1 MTGTVIRSR
10 PSGLFCARVSTCSA
24 SCRRFSG
31 SWHWVKYSR
40 PCAVNVTRRVVRRR
54 SDTPSSDSSTDNRR
68 LTVEIGI
75 PSERAAR
82 VMLSNWATLTNTRML
97 SRSATEVTLP
107 FLEIRFQSFPSNPK
121 CQGLP
126 QWAPRSELVPTRQSR
141 EVDMTTRPKTTIV
154 TAACASLLLA
164 SAAAF
169 ADNPPVPTQ
178 IVDLANKADDV
189 HPGFRAFHAKGVIV
203 EGSFKASAEA
213 ARFSGATLFNGSS
226 IPVTARFSDGSGMPG
241 VPDGSP
247 AMPRGIAIKY
257 HLPGG
262 TDTDMVTN
270 SFKFFPVGTGE
281 DFRDLLQAI
290 TASPP
295 DAPHPNKL
303 EQFFGSHPNAPEA
316 IGSLPIPDSFADEEY
331 HGIDAF
337 IFVNKSGQRQAVRY
351 VIAPEKL
358 VHITPEEAA
367 EQSPDYLF
375 DELTQ
380 RIARKPVVF
389 HLKAQLAE
397 PGDQTKDASQPWPDD
412 RKLVDLG
419 VLTLN
424 KLVPDSLEAE
434 KKLLFM
440 PTNLT
445 AGIELSDDPLPS
457 VRAAAYAV
465 SFGRRS
471 Q

>member
-1 MTGTVIRSR
+1 MISH
-10 PSGLFCARVSTCSA
+10 PLFVRRKPELGKEHEVAFSSCAR
-24 SCRRFSG
+24 
-31 SWHWVKYSR
+31 H
-40 PCAVNVTRRVVRRR
+40 
-54 SDTPSSDSSTDNRR
+54 
-68 LTVEIGI
+68 L
-75 PSERAAR
+75 
-82 VMLSNWATLTNTRML
+82 AT
-97 SRSATEVTLP
+97 
-107 FLEIRFQSFPSNPK
+107 SFM
-121 CQGLP
+121 C
-126 QWAPRSELVPTRQSR
+126 V
-141 EVDMTTRPKTTIV
+141 
-154 TAACASLLLA
+154 SLLLA
-164 SAAAF
+164 SAAATGDD
-169 ADNPPVPTQ
+169 ASVPTQ
-178 IVDLANKADDV
+178 IVDLANKVDGA
-189 HPGFRAFHAKGVIV
+189 HPGFRAFHAKGVVV
-203 EGSFKASAEA
+203 EGRFKASAEA
-213 ARFSGATLFNGSS
+213 ARLSRATLFNGSS
-226 IPVTARFSDGSGMPG
+226 IPVTARFSDGSGMPT

-257 HLPGG
+257 HLRGG

-290 TASPP
+290 VASPP
-295 DAPHPNKL
+295 DAPKPTKL
-303 EQFFGSHPNAPEA
+303 EQFFASHPNAPKA

-337 IFVNKSGQRQAVRY
+337 IFVSKSGQRQAVRY
-351 VIAPEKL
+351 FVVPEKL

-367 EQSPDYLF
+367 RQSPDYLF

-412 RKLVDLG
+412 RKIVDLG

-424 KLVPDSLEAE
+424 KVVPNSLEAQ
-434 KKLLFM
+434 KKLLFL

-457 VRAAAYAV
+457 VRSAAYGV